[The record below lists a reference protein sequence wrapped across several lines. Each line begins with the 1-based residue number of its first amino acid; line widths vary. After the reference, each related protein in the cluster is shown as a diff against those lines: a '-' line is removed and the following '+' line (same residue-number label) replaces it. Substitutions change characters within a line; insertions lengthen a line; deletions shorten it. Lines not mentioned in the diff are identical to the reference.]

1 MFFLPLTPVLHAAL
15 AKVKASS
22 GARRQR
28 FENLVP
34 ARLLWQSGLD

>member
-1 MFFLPLTPVLHAAL
+1 MVYLPLTPVLHATL
-15 AKVKASS
+15 AKVKAPN

-34 ARLLWQSGLD
+34 DRLLWQSGLD

>member
-1 MFFLPLTPVLHAAL
+1 MVFLPLMPVLHAAL
-15 AKVKASS
+15 AKVKAPS

-34 ARLLWQSGLD
+34 ARLLWQSVLD